1 MGETK
6 KLPLKNEDGLVK
18 KEAPKKELAK
28 KDQQQP
34 VQTSKLDELKKF
46 LRGVRSELKKVHWP
60 DRPTIITFTGV
71 VLVTVLFV
79 AMLIWVVDTGLGS
92 LLELILKR

>member
-18 KEAPKKELAK
+18 KEAPKKELTK
-28 KDQQQP
+28 RDQQQP
-34 VQTSKLDELKKF
+34 IQTSKLDDLKKF
-46 LRGVRSELKKVHWP
+46 LRGVKSELKKVHWP

-71 VLVTVLFV
+71 VLVTVFFV
-79 AMLIWVVDTGLGS
+79 ATLIWVVDSGLGY
-92 LLELILKR
+92 LLNLFLKR

>member
-1 MGETK
+1 MGETR

-18 KEAPKKELAK
+18 KEAPKKELTK
-28 KDQQQP
+28 KDQQQS
-34 VQTSKLDELKKF
+34 VQTGKLDELKKF
-46 LRGVRSELKKVHWP
+46 LRGVKSELKKVHWP

-71 VLVTVLFV
+71 VLVTVFFV
-79 AMLIWVVDTGLGS
+79 AMLIWVVDTGLGY

>member
-18 KEAPKKELAK
+18 KEAPKKELTK
-28 KDQQQP
+28 RDQQQP
-34 VQTSKLDELKKF
+34 IQTSKLDDLKKF
-46 LRGVRSELKKVHWP
+46 LRGVKSELKKVHWP

-71 VLVTVLFV
+71 VLVTVFFV
-79 AMLIWVVDTGLGS
+79 AALIWVVDSGLGY
-92 LLELILKR
+92 LLNLFLKR

>member
-18 KEAPKKELAK
+18 KEAPKKELTK

-34 VQTSKLDELKKF
+34 VQTSKLDDLKKF
-46 LRGVRSELKKVHWP
+46 LRGVKSELKKVHWP

-71 VLVTVLFV
+71 VLVTVFFV
-79 AMLIWVVDTGLGS
+79 AMLIWVVDAGLGS